1 MTDTQNANSAI
12 SAGLAPLA
20 QVDPEIARLIK
31 LETDYQRDQIRLIA
45 SENYASS
52 AVIEATATVLMNKY
66 SEGYPGKRYYE
77 GQVYIDQV
85 EQLAIDRAKA
95 VFGADHANVQPHSGS
110 PANLAVYTAL
120 LNPGD
125 TILGMSLPGGGHL
138 THGWKASATSKFW
151 KAVQYGV
158 HPETHLIDIDQV
170 RRLAHEHKP
179 KVIVCGASAYPR
191 IIDFA
196 AFKVIADE
204 VGAYLFADIAHI
216 AGLVAGGQHPS
227 PVPYADAVTTTTHKT
242 LRGPRGGM
250 ILTTKKHQKA
260 IDKAVFPGLQGGP
273 HIHSIAGIAVALR
286 EAATTDFKAYAKAVV
301 DNARTLGAALVSHGF
316 SLTTGGTDNHLM
328 VVDVTRRGAGGGQ
341 MAKALTKAGIISN
354 MNAIPN
360 DRRPPADPSGVR
372 IGTPAV
378 TSRGFGAAEMEQIA
392 GWIDYTAKH
401 IDDDAKLK
409 AIGEDVR
416 ALCRRFPAPGIPA

>member
-1 MTDTQNANSAI
+1 MNEN
-12 SAGLAPLA
+12 LAS
-20 QVDPEIARLIK
+20 VDPEIARLVA
-31 LETDYQRDQIRLIA
+31 LETAYQRDQIRLIA
-45 SENYASS
+45 SENYASA

-85 EQLAIDRAKA
+85 EQLALDRATSL
-95 VFGADHANVQPHSGS
+95 FGAEHANVQPHGGS

-120 LNPGD
+120 MNPGD
-125 TILGMSLPGGGHL
+125 TLLGMSLPAGGHL
-138 THGWKASATSKFW
+138 THGWKVSVTGKFW
-151 KAVQYGV
+151 KPVQYGV
-158 HPETHLIDIDQV
+158 HPETHLIDMNEV

-191 IIDFA
+191 VIDFA
-196 AFKVIADE
+196 AFRAVADE
-204 VGAYLFADIAHI
+204 VGAYLFADMAHI
-216 AGLVAGGQHPS
+216 SGLVAGGAHPS

-260 IDKAVFPGLQGGP
+260 IDRAVFPGLQGGP
-273 HIHSIAGIAVALR
+273 HMHNIAGIAVALH
-286 EAATTDFKAYAKAVV
+286 EAATPAFKAYAKAIC
-301 DNARTLGAALVSHGF
+301 DNAKTLGEALVAHGF
-316 SLTTGGTDNHLM
+316 KLTTGGTDNHLL
-328 VVDVTRRGAGGGQ
+328 VLDVTPRGVGGGR
-341 MAKALTKAGIISN
+341 MAKALTKSGIIAN
-354 MNAIPN
+354 MNSIPF
-360 DRRPPADPSGVR
+360 DTRPPADPSGVR

-392 GWIDYTAKH
+392 GWIDYAARH
-401 IDDDAKLK
+401 IDDDAKLA

-416 ALCRRFPAPGIPA
+416 TLCRRFPAPGIRA